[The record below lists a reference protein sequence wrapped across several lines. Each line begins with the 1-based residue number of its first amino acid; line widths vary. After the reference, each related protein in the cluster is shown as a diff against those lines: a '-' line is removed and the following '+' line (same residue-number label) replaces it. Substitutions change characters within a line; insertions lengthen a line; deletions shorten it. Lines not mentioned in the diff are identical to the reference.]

1 MRPTPKTDVAT
12 NKPAAR
18 TKGLTQLDR
27 ERAGS
32 MADEGGTAG
41 AVVESQ
47 KPAAPAGDVART
59 TPPTDDARRKKP
71 RGRV

>member
-47 KPAAPAGDVART
+47 KPAAPAGAVART
-59 TPPTDDARRKKP
+59 TPTDEARRKKP

>member
-47 KPAAPAGDVART
+47 KPTAPVDAVART
-59 TPPTDDARRKKP
+59 TPPDDVRRKKP

>member
-47 KPAAPAGDVART
+47 KPLAPASAEAPT
-59 TPPTDDARRKKP
+59 TPTDDVRRKKP